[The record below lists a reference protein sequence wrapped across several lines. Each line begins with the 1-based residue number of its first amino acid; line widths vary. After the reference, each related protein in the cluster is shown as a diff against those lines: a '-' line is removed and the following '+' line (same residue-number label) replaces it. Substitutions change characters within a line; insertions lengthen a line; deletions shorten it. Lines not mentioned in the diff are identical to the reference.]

1 MSLFNIG
8 ANMENEIENELRT
21 LYSEKYYS
29 TDSPYVFG
37 AYVAAVKKRLKADL
51 MIAVLYKIAQE
62 EKIDLTYHASLKL
75 CKLFMSRGILG
86 DRLFLHFAN
95 VENNGDG
102 LIKREE
108 KRTAK
113 DKISI
118 DYICIK
124 NKYQKDVESNLSRFD
139 LLFDY
144 HNKAIK
150 KSYRK

>member
-1 MSLFNIG
+1 
-8 ANMENEIENELRT
+8 MENEIEKELSK
-21 LYSEKYYS
+21 LYAESYYYVA
-29 TDSPYVFG
+29 SPYVFG

-51 MIAVLYKIAQE
+51 MISILYDIAKK
-62 EKIDLTYHASLKL
+62 EKIDLTYHTSLKL
-75 CKLFMSRGILG
+75 CKLFMSRGILS

-95 VENNGDG
+95 VENDGDG

-124 NKYQKDVESNLSRFD
+124 NKYQKDVESKLSRFD

>member
-1 MSLFNIG
+1 
-8 ANMENEIENELRT
+8 
-21 LYSEKYYS
+21 
-29 TDSPYVFG
+29 
-37 AYVAAVKKRLKADL
+37 
-51 MIAVLYKIAQE
+51 AQE

-124 NKYQKDVESNLSRFD
+124 NKYQKDVESKLSRFD

>member
-1 MSLFNIG
+1 
-8 ANMENEIENELRT
+8 MENEIEKEISK
-21 LYSEKYYS
+21 LYAESYYYVA
-29 TDSPYVFG
+29 SPYVFG

-51 MIAVLYKIAQE
+51 MISILYDIAKK
-62 EKIDLTYHASLKL
+62 EKIDLTYHTSLKL
-75 CKLFMSRGILG
+75 CKLFMSRGILS

-95 VENNGDG
+95 VENDGDG

-124 NKYQKDVESNLSRFD
+124 NKYQKDVESKLSRFD

>member
-1 MSLFNIG
+1 
-8 ANMENEIENELRT
+8 MENEIEKELSK
-21 LYSEKYYS
+21 LYAESYYYVA
-29 TDSPYVFG
+29 SPYVFG
-37 AYVAAVKKRLKADL
+37 AYVSALKKRLKADL
-51 MIAVLYKIAQE
+51 MISILYDIAKK
-62 EKIDLTYHASLKL
+62 EKIDLTYHTSLKL
-75 CKLFMSRGILG
+75 CKLFMSRGILS

-95 VENNGDG
+95 VENDGDG

-124 NKYQKDVESNLSRFD
+124 NKYQKDVESKLSRFD

>member
-62 EKIDLTYHASLKL
+62 EKIDLTYHTSLKL

-86 DRLFLHFAN
+86 ERLFLHFAN

-102 LIKREE
+102 LTKREV

-124 NKYQKDVESNLSRFD
+124 NKYQKDVESKLSRFD